1 MQAQQ
6 SPERA
11 KAASEHAIH
20 GEPSTNM
27 PVSIRQGIFI
37 DFELLNRNG
46 ETVTPKDFQGRYL
59 LLTFG
64 FTQCAHICPM
74 IAANLA
80 RALRVVGAENVRA
93 AFISVDTERDSPLL
107 TDEYARGFH
116 DEFTGL
122 SGNYEHISRAAR
134 NFGVT
139 FSISK
144 TQRSYTVQHT
154 TSIFLLSPEGKL
166 IDIFAMNASVESIAG
181 AIDR

>member
-1 MQAQQ
+1 
-6 SPERA
+6 
-11 KAASEHAIH
+11 
-20 GEPSTNM
+20 
-27 PVSIRQGIFI
+27 
-37 DFELLNRNG
+37 
-46 ETVTPKDFQGRYL
+46 
-59 LLTFG
+59 
-64 FTQCAHICPM
+64 M